1 MTANKELPMPELPE
15 VETVVRGL
23 RDPLIGRTITGV
35 TFDWPRALGT
45 PDSAIFPARITGQP
59 VRAVNRRG
67 KYVMISLDPDT
78 LIIHL
83 KMTGRLYVVPDGAGD
98 HADRWVHFTFQL
110 DNAHQLR
117 FSDSRKF
124 GRVYL
129 VSDPAEVVGDLG
141 PEPLDDA
148 FTLDVFRARI
158 AGRSGH
164 IKPLITN
171 QQFIAGIGNIYA
183 DEALW
188 ASRIHPLR
196 AADTLSDDEIAQ
208 LYTAIRSVL
217 RDGIAWEGASVNWY
231 RKPDGT
237 KGSAQEG
244 LQVYG
249 RAGEP
254 CPRCGHPIERIVVGQ
269 RGTHLCTAC
278 QTR

>member
-1 MTANKELPMPELPE
+1 MPELPE

-23 RDPLIGRTITGV
+23 RAPLAGRTITGV
-35 TFDWPRALGT
+35 TFDWPRALGR
-45 PDSAIFPARITGQP
+45 PDGPRFAGRIVGQP
-59 VRAVNRRG
+59 VRGVNRRG
-67 KYVMISLDPDT
+67 KYVMIALDPDT

-83 KMTGRLYVVPDGAGD
+83 KMTGRLYVVPDSAGQD
-98 HADRWVHFTFQL
+98 ADRWVHFTFQL

-129 VSDPAEVVGDLG
+129 VEDPAQVVGALG

-158 AGRSGH
+158 AGRSGQ

-183 DEALW
+183 DEALF

-196 AADTLSDDEIAQ
+196 AADSLTGDEIVR
-208 LYTAIRSVL
+208 LYAAIREVL
-217 RDGIAWEGASVNWY
+217 ADGIVREGASVNWY

-237 KGSAQEG
+237 QGSAQETF
-244 LQVYG
+244 QVYG

-254 CPRCGHPIERIVVGQ
+254 CPRCGQPIARIVVGQ

-278 QTR
+278 QTRSGG